1 MIGSDLKRL
10 LYTLTD
16 GNARNNN
23 DEFAPTIPLVQ
34 LEHGLDVNIGL
45 ARTGLHLNV
54 QRASTQRGNQLV

>member
-10 LYTLTD
+10 LYTFTD

-34 LEHGLDVNIGL
+34 LKHSFDVNIGL
-45 ARTGLHLNV
+45 ASTGLHLNIK
-54 QRASTQRGNQLV
+54 RTSAKRGNQLV